1 MSNMINMPVFKT
13 GYKFSD
19 GQLDAIK
26 IGSDLV
32 RRELFDM
39 DSSTFSKY
47 QRFSSNP
54 LTLDEHNFAFLEEM
68 KKAAYAK
75 SGVNPEMVGAEE
87 AVSYQSFN
95 TAMFSVMESV
105 IDSLT
110 TRNEIED
117 ILTFVEIRNQA
128 LGDSMLIDIKNP
140 NAYVFSK
147 AGRGKKH
154 TYLQTRFGEDV
165 TLTPAPR
172 QISISY
178 NLKDIVSGRVNVGRE
193 MARMV
198 RGMRTA
204 WLQELSDLVF
214 STTVNPI
221 NNKIIS
227 TGNFAEATFRSFEQK
242 ISAYNGSR
250 NTVVYGTRT
259 SLSNLLPADTLKYQ
273 LGQEYMDRGYIS
285 TAFGTRAVELYQ
297 AVKPDSTPAGGAAN
311 INLILPEDYVIICST
326 DVQRP
331 VILALGGGV
340 RISEENEQDSQ
351 TEDRI
356 ITIKQDYDLK
366 LASQGIIGVF
376 KTTS

>member
-1 MSNMINMPVFKT
+1 MINMPIMKQE
-13 GYKFSD
+13 YKFSD
-19 GQLDAIK
+19 NQLDAYQ
-26 IGSDLV
+26 IGGDLV
-32 RRELFDM
+32 RRELFDADKEM
-39 DSSTFSKY
+39 FAKY
-47 QRFSSNP
+47 ARFSDNK
-54 LTLDEHNFAFLEEM
+54 LTLDQHNFAFLEEL
-68 KKAAYAK
+68 KKASYEK
-75 SGVNPEMVGAEE
+75 SGINPEKVGIEE
-87 AVSYQSFN
+87 AVRYDTFN
-95 TAMFSVMESV
+95 TAMFTVMESI

-117 ILTFVEIRNQA
+117 ILTFVELRNQA

-172 QISISY
+172 KISIKY
-178 NLKDIVSGRVNVGRE
+178 NLKDIVTGRVNIGRE

-204 WLQELSDLVF
+204 WLQDLSTLIF

-221 NNKIIS
+221 NNKVIS
-227 TGNFAEATFRSFEQK
+227 TGNFTEANFRSFEQN

-250 NTVVYGTRT
+250 NTVVYGTR
-259 SLSNLLPADTLKYQ
+259 SALSNLLPADTLRYQ
-273 LGQEYMDRGYIS
+273 LGNEYMDRGYIS
-285 TAFGTRAVELYQ
+285 TAFGTRAIELYQ
-297 AVKPDSTPAGGAAN
+297 AVRADSTPMGGIAN
-311 INLILPEDYVIICST
+311 INLILPEDYVILAST

-331 VILALGGGV
+331 VVLALGGGV

-356 ITIKQDYDLK
+356 ITITQDYDLK

-376 KTTS
+376 RTSS

>member
-1 MSNMINMPVFKT
+1 MLNMPISKT
-13 GYKFSD
+13 NYKFSTEQVD
-19 GQLDAIK
+19 CIK

-32 RRELFDM
+32 RRELFGM
-39 DSSTFSKY
+39 DKENFKKYESFS
-47 QRFSSNP
+47 NND
-54 LTLDEHNFAFLEEM
+54 LTLDQHNFALLSELT
-68 KKAAYAK
+68 KASYDK
-75 SGVNPEMVGAEE
+75 SGVNPEKVDVEE
-87 AVSYQSFN
+87 AIEYQGFRR
-95 TAMFSVMESV
+95 AMFSVMESI

-117 ILTFVEIRNQA
+117 ILTFVELRNQA

-154 TYLQTRFGEDV
+154 TYLQTRFGQDV
-165 TLTPAPR
+165 TLTPEPR

-178 NLKDIVSGRVNVGRE
+178 NLKDIVTGRVNIGRE

-204 WLQELSDLVF
+204 WLQDLSDLVF

-221 NNKIIS
+221 NNKVIS
-227 TGNFAEATFRSFEQK
+227 TGNFSEATFRSFEQN

-250 NTVVYGTRT
+250 NTVAYGTRT
-259 SLSNLLPADTLKYQ
+259 ALSNLLPDGTLRYQ
-273 LGQEYMDRGYIS
+273 LGNEYMDRGYIS
-285 TAFGTRAVELYQ
+285 TAFGTRAIELYQ
-297 AVKPDSTPAGGAAN
+297 AVRADSTPAGGIAN
-311 INLILPEDYVIICST
+311 INLILPEDYVILAST

-331 VILALGGGV
+331 VVLALGGGV

-376 KTTS
+376 KTSS

>member
-1 MSNMINMPVFKT
+1 MLNMPVLKT
-13 GYKFSD
+13 NYTFSTEQMD
-19 GQLDAIK
+19 CIT

-32 RRELFDM
+32 RRELYAM
-39 DSSTFSKY
+39 DKDNYKKYESFS
-47 QRFSSNP
+47 NNE
-54 LTLDEHNFAFLEEM
+54 LTLDQHNFALLSELT
-68 KKAAYAK
+68 KASYDK
-75 SGVNPEMVGAEE
+75 SGINPEKVGVEE
-87 AVSYQSFN
+87 AIRYDSFN
-95 TAMFSVMESV
+95 TAMFTVMESI

-117 ILTFVEIRNQA
+117 ILTFVELRNQA

-154 TYLQTRFGEDV
+154 TYLQTRFGQDV

-172 QISISY
+172 QISIKY
-178 NLKDIVSGRVNVGRE
+178 NLKDIVTGRVNIGRE

-204 WLQELSDLVF
+204 WLQDLSDLVF

-221 NNKIIS
+221 NNKVIS
-227 TGNFAEATFRSFEQK
+227 TGNFTEANFRSFEQN

-250 NTVVYGTRT
+250 NTVAYGTRT
-259 SLSNLLPADTLKYQ
+259 ALSNLLPAGELRYQ
-273 LGQEYMDRGYIS
+273 LGNEYMDRGYIS
-285 TAFGTRAVELYQ
+285 TAFGTRAIELYQ
-297 AVKPDSTPAGGAAN
+297 AVRADSTPSGGIAN
-311 INLILPEDYVIICST
+311 INLILPEDYVILAST
-326 DVQRP
+326 DIQRP
-331 VILALGGGV
+331 VVLALGGGV

-351 TEDRI
+351 SEDRI

-376 KTTS
+376 RTSS